1 MQTPFREVKIICK
14 YKALKN
20 MIILENLTSNPD
32 SIGVTCFIIPEGE
45 LLKCSLINENLFERK
60 AILIDAKKTF
70 TMHDLYGYINNVSTD
85 TLLYK
90 RNAIQYNKPNRCHPY
105 TIYVHSTFREE

>member
-1 MQTPFREVKIICK
+1 MQNPFREVKIICK

-20 MIILENLTSNPD
+20 KIILENLTSNPD

-45 LLKCSLINENLFERK
+45 LLRCSLINEKLFERK
-60 AILIDAKKTF
+60 AILIDAHKTF
-70 TMHDLYGYINNVSTD
+70 TMHDLYGYINNVITD

-90 RNAIQYNKPNRCHPY
+90 RNAILYNKLNRCHPY
-105 TIYVHSTFREE
+105 TMYVHSTFREE